1 MKILHVGYSDT
12 LGGANIAM
20 IRLHQSLKKFGIN
33 SKVLVGEKL
42 SKDEDIIG
50 PIYKYEKKY
59 NEFKIKL
66 ARQKKYIYKFD
77 GKYSHSLNL
86 LKSGLLKKIKHI
98 KPDIINLH
106 WINNELISI
115 KEISKINLPIVWTF
129 LDMWPMLGGE
139 HYTDDNRYIVGYEN
153 SPMRNDE
160 TGFDIN
166 KFIWKKKKKFWKSK
180 INHVICTSKWLKD
193 SVEKSQLFKKN
204 KISIVP
210 CVINISEWEAL
221 DKMEARKALK
231 LPNDKI
237 ILLFMSTNGIKDF
250 RKGFKFVKSSLD
262 YLSKFH
268 DNIILLNLGKNI
280 SSTIGRDNIINI
292 NNSFN
297 GDAAKLKL
305 YYSASD
311 VLLTPS
317 IIEALGQV
325 ATEAATCGVPSI
337 GFKETGLTD
346 AILHKKTGYLSN
358 YQDQDDFNDGLN
370 WIIEQIKINKYFF
383 KQECQ
388 SFAKNNFSSEIIAKK
403 YIDIYKKILNK

>member
-1 MKILHVGYSDT
+1 MIL
-12 LGGANIAM
+12 
-20 IRLHQSLKKFGIN
+20 
-33 SKVLVGEKL
+33 
-42 SKDEDIIG
+42 
-50 PIYKYEKKY
+50 
-59 NEFKIKL
+59 
-66 ARQKKYIYKFD
+66 
-77 GKYSHSLNL
+77 
-86 LKSGLLKKIKHI
+86 
-98 KPDIINLH
+98 INL
-106 WINNELISI
+106 
-115 KEISKINLPIVWTF
+115 F
-129 LDMWPMLGGE
+129 G
-139 HYTDDNRYIVGYEN
+139 
-153 SPMRNDE
+153 
-160 TGFDIN
+160 
-166 KFIWKKKKKFWKSK
+166 KKKKKFWKSK
-180 INHVICTSKWLKD
+180 INHVICTSNWLKD
-193 SVEKSQLFKKN
+193 SAEKSQLFKKN
-204 KISIVP
+204 KTSFVP
-210 CVINISEWEAL
+210 CVINIREWEAL

-237 ILLFMSTNGIKDF
+237 ILLFISTNGTKDF

-280 SSTIGRDNIINI
+280 SSTIERDNIINI

-297 GDAAKLKL
+297 GDAAKLTL

-337 GFKETGLTD
+337 GFKETGLAD

-370 WIIEQIKINKYFF
+370 WIIKQIKINKYFF

-388 SFAKNNFSSEIIAKK
+388 SFAKNNFSSEIIVKK
-403 YIDIYKKILNK
+403 YIDIYNKILNK